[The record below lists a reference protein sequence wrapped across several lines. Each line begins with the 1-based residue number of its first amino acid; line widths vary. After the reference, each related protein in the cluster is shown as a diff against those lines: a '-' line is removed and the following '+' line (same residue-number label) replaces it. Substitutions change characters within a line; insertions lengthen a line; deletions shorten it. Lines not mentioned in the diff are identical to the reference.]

1 MLEKEIRKDTDSVMD
16 EKLVTDMTA
25 ATKRKANTGPT
36 VCKNNRV
43 YLRWSMA
50 IMYVLCKGV
59 LNL

>member
-16 EKLVTDMTA
+16 EKLVTDMTT
-25 ATKRKANTGPT
+25 ATKRKATSQANTGPT

-50 IMYVLCKGV
+50 IMYVL
-59 LNL
+59 L